1 MKPEGS
7 PAIAIDQRNR
17 SHNPRSTVAT
27 VTELYD
33 PPPPLRTDRAAPLP
47 HLPHRHSRSAAEH
60 GRKTLATE
68 ALGLASWSATRRLEH
83 ASDLMADGFS
93 RAWNPDESGKDA
105 EVILSEETPLD
116 GLQLVVDRFNP
127 ETAEPSRIADSVA
140 LAYGHGSGQAW
151 FIPREGETRRIT
163 EGAECPDHGA
173 VLPGV
178 LTPRHFSFN
187 NHLGACTA
195 CDGLGRRTE
204 IDPDKVLL
212 KPSESS
218 ETPST
223 SVASVVFRSKPM
235 KAMLAKLYKKFELTQ
250 DTPGG
255 APCDAA
261 A

>member
-1 MKPEGS
+1 M
-7 PAIAIDQRNR
+7 
-17 SHNPRSTVAT
+17 
-27 VTELYD
+27 TELYD
-33 PPPPLRTDRAAPLP
+33 TLRLLYARIGQPHCPICHTAIHGQPPSTAA
-47 HLPHRHSRSAAEH
+47 
-60 GRKTLATE
+60 KTLATE
-68 ALGLASWSATRRLEH
+68 ALGPGWLVCNLPPGTR

-105 EVILSEETPLD
+105 EVILTEETPLD

-204 IDPDKVLL
+204 IDPDKV
-212 KPSESS
+212 
-218 ETPST
+218 
-223 SVASVVFRSKPM
+223 R
-235 KAMLAKLYKKFELTQ
+235 
-250 DTPGG
+250 
-255 APCDAA
+255 
-261 A
+261 